1 MDEYARILQAI
12 AVFAQLGAQHAAD
25 RAVIEQ
31 LTARVKQLT
40 SANNKAGGDGG
51 PAAPP
56 AKEEL

>member
-31 LTARVKQLT
+31 LTTRVKQLT
-40 SANNKAGGDGG
+40 EEAKAACGKSN
-51 PAAPP
+51 APP
-56 AKEEL
+56 SP